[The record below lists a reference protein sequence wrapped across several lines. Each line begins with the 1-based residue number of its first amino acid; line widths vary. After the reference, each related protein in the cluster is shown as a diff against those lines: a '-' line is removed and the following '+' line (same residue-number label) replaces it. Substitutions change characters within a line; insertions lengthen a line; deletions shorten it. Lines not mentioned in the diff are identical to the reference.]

1 MNRKGKK
8 VMNEMENNNV
18 VRVSG
23 EVTKEPTFSHEIFGE
38 GFYEFSIKI
47 KRLSDIYDIIPVTI
61 SERLMQDYPIKVGDR
76 VHFLGQYRSYNK
88 LVDNK
93 SKLLLTIF
101 VREFLEDTM
110 EDENEIEITGY
121 VCKEPIYRTTPFNRE
136 ICDVLL
142 AVNRSYNKSDYI
154 PCIAWGRNARFV
166 KNFKIGDKINV
177 SGRIQSRTYQKRLD
191 DGEILTKTAFEV
203 SLNKV
208 LQENENNKREEEE
221 YISSPHMGDLVNYY
235 G

>member
-1 MNRKGKK
+1 MNDI
-8 VMNEMENNNV
+8 ENNNI

-23 EVTKEPTFSHEIFGE
+23 EVTKEPIFSHEIFGE

-47 KRLSDIYDIIPVTI
+47 KRLSDIYDVVPVTI
-61 SERLMQDYPIKVGDR
+61 SERLLQDKALVVGKK

-101 VREFLEDTM
+101 VREFLDDDCD
-110 EDENEIEITGY
+110 DENSVDIVGY

-154 PCIAWGRNARFV
+154 PCIAWGRNARYV
-166 KNFKIGDKINV
+166 KGFNIGDKVRV
-177 SGRIQSRTYQKRLD
+177 SGRIQSRVYQKRLD
-191 DGEILTKTAFEV
+191 DGTIETKTAYEV
-203 SLNKV
+203 SLSKV
-208 LQENENNKREEEE
+208 ILEDENN
-221 YISSPHMGDLVNYY
+221 SSARSVITTANMGTMLNYY
-235 G
+235 S

>member
-1 MNRKGKK
+1 MNDL
-8 VMNEMENNNV
+8 ENNNT

-23 EVTKEPTFSHEIFGE
+23 EVIQEPTFSHEIFGE
-38 GFYEFSIKI
+38 GFYEFNIKI

-61 SERLMQDYPIKVGDR
+61 SERLMQDQEITIGKRG
-76 VHFLGQYRSYNK
+76 HFLGQYRSYNK
-88 LVDNK
+88 MVGNK

-101 VREFLEDTM
+101 VREFLEEIA

-121 VCKEPIYRTTPFNRE
+121 VCKAPIQRTTPFNRE

-166 KNFKIGDKINV
+166 KNLKVGDKINV
-177 SGRIQSRTYQKRLD
+177 YGRIQSRTYQKKMD
-191 DGEILTKTAFEV
+191 SGEILTKTAFEV
-203 SLNKV
+203 SLSKV
-208 LQENENNKREEEE
+208 VQENINNAKEIMQTAGLGE
-221 YISSPHMGDLVNYY
+221 LVNYY
-235 G
+235 S